1 MPVSYLSQSYR
12 PNPYV
17 APVSLELLAKVLSQK
32 QASFDQNSEK
42 IQNNINSLASLDVAR
57 GVDRDYLNNKLNTL
71 VSTIN
76 SVGGADLADPS
87 ITNQIDGLATS
98 VYNDQNVISAV
109 SSTKRIRNLQNSYD
123 KMKTDPKLVKYW
135 SDANYVNDME
145 SVNSYMGSKDLGAS
159 YQGGT
164 SATPFFDYDKEYR
177 DIFSKM
183 VPNEYTYNNKSGYY
197 LDKTTNKEVSPETV
211 MQAARERMSSQ
222 ARGQMERDANYLYK
236 YKAGYGKTD
245 LVAKAV
251 NDQAI
256 DLQDEKDKQARLLG
270 ASVLE
275 QDHTKKTNLLNQLEA
290 QKAVVSNKEN
300 ALKTSIQDNSKL
312 YDTNSRELMYKV
324 FSNDYVKG
332 LARTYS
338 YKKENTIRTLDP
350 AEKMILEE
358 SGRNTRMTAQLKA
371 AKDLQIMKEKGLDAR
386 SLMDKQVEL
395 AKAGLGE
402 FDDKGNF
409 KFTNASNGMGG
420 KGGTGLGTVSN
431 NSEVKDIDAAVDKA
445 KQRVLALDGDSTDKW
460 TKYAQESFADAGIPF
475 NLEDLDTNGDK
486 KFTGEDLNDWIDINN
501 KIIVGKNIKDEKYV
515 NVLRQLS
522 QAYEAYSKGL
532 PTNITSFRNG
542 TNEMFEQLNFNALEK
557 EALQKN
563 IDLAANR
570 GSVTTWTYDPAL
582 GVALPHSVDMSKDN
596 FVIKNYQDKYFD
608 ADEKGQKGL
617 GTLKSYISNKEG
629 VPIDNSTIVKSISKD
644 SDGTYSIAY
653 QYKDNNNKMI
663 SAVSKSVPSSVAEAL
678 GNKEDR
684 SQVLDDIITYDRP
697 VEFKSQNEHDKSFI
711 SSFQVYKPVR
721 DLNDKRY
728 KIKYFMDG
736 RYVTVPISKL
746 SSNGSD
752 DFPSAAVAYQT
763 MKKLLS
769 ETPLTK
775 TKFEELIRQSTK

>member
-1 MPVSYLSQSYR
+1 MPVSYLSQSYK

-17 APVSLELLAKVLSQK
+17 APVSLELLSKVLSQK
-32 QASFDQNSEK
+32 QGQFDQNAEK
-42 IQNNINSLASLDVAR
+42 IQNNINSLGSLDVAR
-57 GVDRDYLNNKLNTL
+57 GVDRDYLNNKLNNL

-76 SVGGADLADPS
+76 GVGGADLADPS

-98 VYNDQNVISAV
+98 VYNDSNVINAV

-159 YQGGT
+159 YQGNT

-236 YKAGYGKTD
+236 YKAAYGKTD

-251 NDQAI
+251 NDQVI

-275 QDHTKKTNLLNQLEA
+275 QDHDKKTNLLNQLEA
-290 QKAVVSNKEN
+290 QKALVSNKEN
-300 ALKTSIQDNSKL
+300 SLKTSIQDNSKL

-324 FSNDYVKG
+324 FSNDYIKG

-338 YKKENTIRTLDP
+338 YKKENTIRTADP
-350 AEKMILEE
+350 VEKMILEE
-358 SGRNTRMTAQLKA
+358 SGRNTRMNAQLQG
-371 AKDLQIMKEKGLDAR
+371 AKDLQAIKEKGLDSR
-386 SLMDKQVEL
+386 NLIDKQVEL

-402 FDDKGNF
+402 FDEKGNF
-409 KFTNASNGMGG
+409 KFTNTTNGIKSGMGFG
-420 KGGTGLGTVSN
+420 SVGN
-431 NSEVKDIDAAVDKA
+431 NSEAKDIDAAVEKA
-445 KQRVLALDGDSTDKW
+445 KQRVLALDSDSTDRW

-501 KIIVGKNIKDEKYV
+501 KIIVGKNIKDDKYI

-522 QAYEAYSKGL
+522 EAYEAYSKGL
-532 PTNITSFRNG
+532 PTNVTRFRNG
-542 TNEMFEQLNFNALEK
+542 TNEMMKELNWNALEK
-557 EALQKN
+557 KALQKN

-582 GVALPHSVDMSKDN
+582 GTPIPHTVDISKDN
-596 FVIKNYQDKYFD
+596 FVIRNYQQKFFD
-608 ADEKGQKGL
+608 SEEKGQKGL
-617 GTLKSYISNKEG
+617 GTLKSYLSSKEQI
-629 VPIDNSTIVKSISKD
+629 PLDAMIVKSLTKN
-644 SDGTYSIAY
+644 SDNTYEIEG
-653 QYKDNNNKMI
+653 QYKDDKGKHI
-663 SAVSKSVPSSVAEAL
+663 TFVSKNIPASVAEAL

-684 SQVLDDIITYDRP
+684 SQILDDVVTYDEP
-697 VEFKSQNEHDKSFI
+697 AEFKSQNQTDKSFI

-728 KIKYFMDG
+728 KVKYFMDG

-763 MKKLLS
+763 MDKLLS

-775 TKFEELIRQSTK
+775 TKFEELIRQSSK